1 MVMLSKNMTSKT
13 TTSPAIIQEPASVDR
28 LEGGKLSH

>member
-1 MVMLSKNMTSKT
+1 MVMLNKNMTSKT

-28 LEGGKLSH
+28 LEGKLSY